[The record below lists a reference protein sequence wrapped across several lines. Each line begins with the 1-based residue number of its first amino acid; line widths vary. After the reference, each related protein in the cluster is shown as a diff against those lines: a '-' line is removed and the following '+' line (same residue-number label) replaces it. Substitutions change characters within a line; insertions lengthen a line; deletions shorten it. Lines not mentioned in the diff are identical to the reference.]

1 MGFTSKAAAS
11 KLMLNEAGQSKAGS
25 HVAWVAA
32 WEAEATPRL
41 CRPVPWDT
49 EVSEAQETSV
59 AALAEASGDVTGDS
73 AVAEASTTE
82 VASTAVAAS
91 ETVEAA
97 STAAETATS
106 AVPTALL
113 LRMPPMAPV
122 VVGTEA
128 STATTGAA
136 DLVLAV
142 VAVRAVAAVGIAVR
156 VVVAHLMTDL
166 AAEVSATATHGNL
179 EATWSPS
186 DLAGRMVG
194 TRTLAGATET
204 TTARETMTI
213 RGSVATMVATKI
225 PGSSDATNKTNIAN
239 VLWWVS
245 NSSHFRN
252 HPPLS
257 SLSIEGKPTISK
269 SLET

>member
-1 MGFTSKAAAS
+1 M
-11 KLMLNEAGQSKAGS
+11 
-25 HVAWVAA
+25 
-32 WEAEATPRL
+32 
-41 CRPVPWDT
+41 
-49 EVSEAQETSV
+49 

-82 VASTAVAAS
+82 AADSAVAAS
-91 ETVEAA
+91 ETVEVA
-97 STAAETATS
+97 STAAESATS

-122 VVGTEA
+122 VVVVGTEA
-128 STATTGAA
+128 STVTTGAA
-136 DLVLAV
+136 DLVSAAV
-142 VAVRAVAAVGIAVR
+142 VAARAVAAVGIAVR

-179 EATWSPS
+179 AATWSPS

-245 NSSHFRN
+245 NRLTFVTIRPFLPFRSRVSR
-252 HPPLS
+252 P
-257 SLSIEGKPTISK
+257 ISK

>member
-1 MGFTSKAAAS
+1 
-11 KLMLNEAGQSKAGS
+11 
-25 HVAWVAA
+25 
-32 WEAEATPRL
+32 
-41 CRPVPWDT
+41 
-49 EVSEAQETSV
+49 V

-82 VASTAVAAS
+82 AADSAVAAS
-91 ETVEAA
+91 ETVEVA
-97 STAAETATS
+97 STAAESATS

-122 VVGTEA
+122 VVVVGTEA
-128 STATTGAA
+128 STVTTGAA
-136 DLVLAV
+136 DLVSAAV
-142 VAVRAVAAVGIAVR
+142 VAARAVAAVGIAVR

-179 EATWSPS
+179 AATWSPS

-245 NSSHFRN
+245 NRLTFVTIRPFLPFRSRVSR
-252 HPPLS
+252 P
-257 SLSIEGKPTISK
+257 ISK